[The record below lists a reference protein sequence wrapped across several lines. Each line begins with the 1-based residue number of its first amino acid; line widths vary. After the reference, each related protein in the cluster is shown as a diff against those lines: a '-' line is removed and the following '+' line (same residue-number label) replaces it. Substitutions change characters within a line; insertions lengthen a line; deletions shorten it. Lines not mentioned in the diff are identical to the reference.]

1 MALPFNRVNGP
12 KEAGTTT
19 CTIDGAFAAKVAG
32 DVAIQIACCICSVS
46 ALNASDAS
54 SVTLD
59 DDEVSVSRPRR
70 GCLGETNRF
79 AKRVI
84 VRADLC
90 GVDSQE
96 GGEA

>member
-59 DDEVSVSRPRR
+59 DDEVVVGVAPETWLSWRDQPIREARYSPCRPLRR
-70 GCLGETNRF
+70 RF
-79 AKRVI
+79 AR
-84 VRADLC
+84 
-90 GVDSQE
+90 
-96 GGEA
+96 GG